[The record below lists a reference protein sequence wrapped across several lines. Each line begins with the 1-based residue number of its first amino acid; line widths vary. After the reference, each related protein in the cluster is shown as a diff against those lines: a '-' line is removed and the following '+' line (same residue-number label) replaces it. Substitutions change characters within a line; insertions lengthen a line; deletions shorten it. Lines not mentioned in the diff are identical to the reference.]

1 VPGFRVRRFRTSVAV
16 KHGEAIIL
24 SGIFEHAQEKDVD
37 RIPPF
42 NFIPII
48 GEFFKMHKFTGE
60 KRELVIWVKP
70 YIVTPDSD
78 RVVRMIKDIEQRYKE
93 ARDEVLYSV
102 FD

>member
-1 VPGFRVRRFRTSVAV
+1 
-16 KHGEAIIL
+16 
-24 SGIFEHAQEKDVD
+24 
-37 RIPPF
+37 
-42 NFIPII
+42 
-48 GEFFKMHKFTGE
+48 MHKFTGE